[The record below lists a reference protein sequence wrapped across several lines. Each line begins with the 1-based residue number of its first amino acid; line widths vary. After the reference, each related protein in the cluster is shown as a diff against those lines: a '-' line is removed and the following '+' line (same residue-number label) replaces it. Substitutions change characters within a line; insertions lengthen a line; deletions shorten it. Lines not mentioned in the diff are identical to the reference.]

1 MATILNHQPRMHQGP
16 RLWMFAGT
24 GEGPRLAAQLLQCG
38 WSLRVSV
45 VSAAAALPYRPLLA
59 GAPLELQ
66 VGALNGAVALAA
78 QLQQAA
84 SQGLPFAALIDA
96 THPFAT
102 QISRSLLQGCRQQSQ
117 LLLRLER
124 EPLAAD
130 GATLLVG
137 LSDLRCLDL
146 TGERLLLAIGGRHL
160 AQAVAC
166 SPRALHHARVLPAAA
181 ALQCA
186 QAAGLSPDRIACL
199 RPGPGFGV
207 EQALVRHWRI
217 STILCRQSGGLTE
230 AGWRRVAARQ
240 GCRLL
245 LLARPAVDADP
256 DPALD
261 PAPDPASDP
270 EQAPLSMQALLARLE
285 SLRQTNG
292 GASNNSNTRTGRG
305 DAGSHH

>member
-1 MATILNHQPRMHQGP
+1 MATILNHEPRLHQGP

-45 VSAAAALPYRPLLA
+45 VSAAAALAYRPLLA
-59 GAPLELQ
+59 DAPLELQ
-66 VGALNGAVALAA
+66 IGPLSGAAALAA
-78 QLQQAA
+78 ELQLAA

-102 QISRSLLQGCRQQSQ
+102 QISRSLRQACRQQRQ

-124 EPLAAD
+124 EPLSAD
-130 GATLLVG
+130 GATLLAG
-137 LSDLRCLDL
+137 LADLRDLNL

-166 SPRALHHARVLPAAA
+166 SPGALHHARVLPAAA
-181 ALQCA
+181 ALHDA
-186 QAAGLSPDRIACL
+186 QAAGLSADRIACL
-199 RPGPGFGV
+199 RPGPGFAV
-207 EQALVRHWRI
+207 EQALVRQWRI

-245 LLARPAVDADP
+245 LLARPTVDAD
-256 DPALD
+256 LD
-261 PAPDPASDP
+261 PAPDQPPD
-270 EQAPLSMQALLARLE
+270 QAPLSMLTLLARLE
-285 SLRQTNG
+285 SLRQTHG
-292 GASNNSNTRTGRG
+292 GVSNNSNARTPRG
-305 DAGSHH
+305 DAGSDH